1 MPFMKLPNAA
11 ASIAFD
17 FPIAAVAAIASL
29 VLIGIVVMGLLDFR
43 KTPCQA
49 TGGQGRR
56 RQSTE
61 LSPTLGV
68 DESAG

>member
-17 FPIAAVAAIASL
+17 FPIAAVAVIASL

-43 KTPCQA
+43 KTRA
-49 TGGQGRR
+49 KRLADEGDVD
-56 RQSTE
+56 
-61 LSPTLGV
+61 SPPN
-68 DESAG
+68 